1 MALQGSLRD
10 FSIADILQLIALQ
23 KKTGLLTLKSSDD
36 TVTLGFSE
44 SLFEVAAAAVTAAG
58 GTDKAKIAAALKTMK
73 VDTLVGNLDWNSGPF
88 PNIAKTPLVG
98 AQWRK
103 TDGGQFP
110 YELVIVSNAHAKEQ
124 GLDVPLGGKVEPLSG
139 S

>member
-1 MALQGSLRD
+1 MEEILTQADVVSLHCPLTPETKD
-10 FSIADILQLIALQ
+10 LIDL
-23 KKTGLLTLKSSDD
+23 
-36 TVTLGFSE
+36 
-44 SLFEVAAAAVTAAG
+44 
-58 GTDKAKIAAALKTMK
+58 AALKTMK